1 MLNRGMIFLKVWLF
15 VPLIALA
22 LVGVGSWASAQTRPA
37 ALQKV
42 IEEAKKEEVLKIQW
56 LAGRLDGEAGLR
68 PMVAA
73 MNKRYG
79 TNVKLQ
85 FTPGPNFPIML
96 NKISQ
101 EKAGGLPSSTD
112 INLMTSNHVVEGT
125 KNGVLKKLDWDSI
138 LERPPPRDAQ
148 ANRVPAQGTAV
159 MIASRIVGI
168 PYNTNLVK
176 GDDVPVSMEDVLKP
190 KWKGKVASTPFATGL
205 YQFAAKDMLGYERMK
220 DYTQR
225 LAKHIGGLIECASID
240 RISSGEF
247 AMLVFDCGHDDT
259 YRYQKRGAPV
269 AHATVKEIARI
280 NLLYMGVPV
289 HAQHPNT
296 AALFINFL
304 QTREG
309 QRLQWEYAR
318 HDLHIYPDAQ
328 TRKPVQKVLEARG
341 KLALDS
347 VERELSLGHEEVN
360 RIRDEFVK
368 ILKERG
374 K

>member
-1 MLNRGMIFLKVWLF
+1 MLYEHIFSLRGCLFTFLV
-15 VPLIALA
+15 A
-22 LVGVGSWASAQTRPA
+22 LVFIGLGSSTSAQTRPA

-42 IEEAKKEEVLKIQW
+42 IEETKKEEILKIQW

-73 MNKRYG
+73 MNKMYG
-79 TNVKLQ
+79 TDVKLQ

-96 NKISQ
+96 NKIAQ

-148 ANRVPAQGTAV
+148 ASRTAPQGTAV

-225 LAKHIGGLIECASID
+225 MAKHIGGLIECASID

-280 NLLYMGVPV
+280 NILYMGVPV

-304 QTREG
+304 QTQEG
-309 QRLQWEYAR
+309 QRLQWEHAR

-328 TRKPVQKVLEARG
+328 TRKPVQKVLDARG

-347 VERELSLGHEEVN
+347 VEREMSVGHEEVN

>member
-1 MLNRGMIFLKVWLF
+1 MLDERMRSFRGCFITSLVTL
-15 VPLIALA
+15 VLIGL
-22 LVGVGSWASAQTRPA
+22 GSSASAQSRPPG
-37 ALQKV
+37 LQKV
-42 IEEAKKEEVLKIQW
+42 IEETKKEEVLKIQW

-73 MNKRYG
+73 MNKMYG
-79 TNVKLQ
+79 TDVKLQ

-96 NKISQ
+96 NKIAQ

-138 LERPPPRDAQ
+138 LERPPPLDAQ
-148 ANRVPAQGTAV
+148 ASRTAPQGTAV

-176 GDDVPVSMEDVLKP
+176 GDDVPVSMEDVFKP

-225 LAKHIGGLIECASID
+225 MAKHIGGLIECASID

-280 NLLYMGVPV
+280 NILYMGVPV

-304 QTREG
+304 QTQEG
-309 QRLQWEYAR
+309 QRLQWEHAR

-328 TRKPVQKVLEARG
+328 TRKPVQKVLDARG

-347 VERELSLGHEEVN
+347 VEREMSVGHEEVN

>member
-1 MLNRGMIFLKVWLF
+1 MLHEWIFSLRAGSIVFL
-15 VPLIALA
+15 VSLVLI
-22 LVGVGSWASAQTRPA
+22 GVGAPASAQTRPA
-37 ALQKV
+37 ALQKL

-73 MNKRYG
+73 MNKMYG
-79 TNVKLQ
+79 TDVKLQ

-96 NKISQ
+96 NKITQ

-138 LERPPPRDAQ
+138 LERPAPRDAQ
-148 ANRVPAQGTAV
+148 ASQVAPQGTAV

-176 GDDVPVSMEDVLKP
+176 GDDVPVSMADVFKP

-205 YQFAAKDMLGYERMK
+205 YQFAAKDMLGYEHMK
-220 DYTQR
+220 NYTQR

-240 RISSGEF
+240 RIGSGEF

-289 HAQHPNT
+289 HAQHPNA

-304 QTREG
+304 ETREG
-309 QRLQWEYAR
+309 QRLQWEHAR

-347 VERELSLGHEEVN
+347 VEREMSVGHEEVN

>member
-1 MLNRGMIFLKVWLF
+1 MLHEWIFSLRASSIVFL
-15 VPLIALA
+15 VSLILI
-22 LVGVGSWASAQTRPA
+22 GVGAPASAQTRPA
-37 ALQKV
+37 ALQKL

-73 MNKRYG
+73 MNKMYG
-79 TNVKLQ
+79 TDVKLQ

-96 NKISQ
+96 NKIAQ

-138 LERPPPRDAQ
+138 LERPAPRDAQ
-148 ANRVPAQGTAV
+148 ASQVAPQGTAV

-176 GDDVPVSMEDVLKP
+176 GDDVPVSMADVFKP

-205 YQFAAKDMLGYERMK
+205 YQFAAKDMLGYEHMK

-240 RISSGEF
+240 RIGSGEF

-289 HAQHPNT
+289 HAQHPNA

-304 QTREG
+304 ETREG
-309 QRLQWEYAR
+309 QRLQWEHAR

-328 TRKPVQKVLEARG
+328 TRKAVQKVLEARG

-347 VERELSLGHEEVN
+347 VEREMSVGHEEVN